1 MSTLIPLTVRTKF
14 GIIFSSVTEQVFEM
28 SLARPGPN
36 GSQMIRARF
45 NEFLII
51 KYLA

>member
-1 MSTLIPLTVRTKF
+1 MSAF
-14 GIIFSSVTEQVFEM
+14 IFLNSVDHSVFNSVTEQVFEM

-36 GSQMIRARF
+36 GSQMIHVRF